1 MSFTYVIDRERRLV
15 LSTISGELTMGDIVG
30 HQTALTQDAA
40 FNPTFN
46 QLADFTQVKKVS
58 LSSEEIRTA
67 ASRSIFS
74 RGSRRAFVAPTA
86 ELFGLSRMFE
96 AYRALEGGE
105 EVLQVFKDKG
115 EALRW
120 LLKGSKAGQC

>member
-1 MSFTYVIDRERRLV
+1 MRDIRE
-15 LSTISGELTMGDIVG
+15 
-30 HQTALTQDAA
+30 HQTALTQDAG
-40 FNPTFN
+40 FDSTFN
-46 QLADFTQVKKVS
+46 QLLDFTRVTKVS
-58 LSSEEIRTA
+58 LGSEEIRTA

-96 AYRALEGGE
+96 AYRELEGGE
-105 EVLQVFKDKG
+105 ETLQVFKDRG

-120 LLKGSKAGQC
+120 LLKGSEAGQC